1 MLAQTVHGW
10 TERELFALAARHRQK
25 PPRLARGSD
34 CMPRLRLRWVA
45 TETVHE
51 LSHCTAS
58 FAHMFEVLAFPTAPL
73 ASGAGFSR
81 CTASFAHVIVLEV
94 LAFRPAPLAFGAGFS
109 RCTATFEQGGL
120 FELHG
125 NYRPAPFVLLSLSF

>member
-58 FAHMFEVLAFPTAPL
+58 FAHMFEVLAFRTAPL

-81 CTASFAHVIVLEV
+81 CTTSFAHVLEV
-94 LAFRPAPLAFGAGFS
+94 LAFRPAQLAVGAGFS
-109 RCTATFEQGGL
+109 RCTASFEHVLEVLAFCTAPRSFWCWL
-120 FELHG
+120 FALH
-125 NYRPAPFVLLSLSF
+125 R

>member
-10 TERELFALAARHRQK
+10 TERELLALSARDRQK
-25 PPRLARGSD
+25 PLRLARGSD

-58 FAHMFEVLAFPTAPL
+58 FAHMFEVLAFRTVPL
-73 ASGAGFSR
+73 AGAGFSR

-109 RCTATFEQGGL
+109 RCTACFEHVL
-120 FELHG
+120 EVLAF
-125 NYRPAPFVLLSLSF
+125 RTAPRSFWCFRFALTR

>member
-1 MLAQTVHGW
+1 MRTDRTRPAVTDTVHGW
-10 TERELFALAARHRQK
+10 TERELLALSARHRQK
-25 PPRLARGSD
+25 PLRFARGSD

-58 FAHMFEVLAFPTAPL
+58 FAHMFEVLAFRTAPL

-81 CTASFAHVIVLEV
+81 CTTSFAHVLEV
-94 LAFRPAPLAFGAGFS
+94 LAFRPAQLAVGAGFS
-109 RCTATFEQGGL
+109 RCTACFEHVL
-120 FELHG
+120 EVLAF
-125 NYRPAPFVLLSLSF
+125 RTAPRSFWC

>member
-1 MLAQTVHGW
+1 MLAQTVLGW

-34 CMPRLRLRWVA
+34 CMPRLRLRCLA

-51 LSHCTAS
+51 MSHCTAS
-58 FAHMFEVLAFPTAPL
+58 FAHMFEVLAFRTAPL

-94 LAFRPAPLAFGAGFS
+94 LAFRSAPLAFGAGFS
-109 RCTATFEQGGL
+109 RCTACFEHVL
-120 FELHG
+120 EVLAF
-125 NYRPAPFVLLSLSF
+125 RTAPRSIWC